1 MYNINIYNIYKLIY
15 IQRQQDTWVFEFEN
29 YNPGQNI
36 WNKIEKFNKTGQGKK
51 SLVSIFACFLT
62 AIAKV

>member
-51 SLVSIFACFLT
+51 SSVSIFACFLT